1 MEEEEDEDAE
11 DDEESGEKSYV
22 PGSQSDR
29 SYDHEIDSM
38 AESEF
43 IAIEAQ
49 SNPNANNDLEN
60 VYSEEEEDIPI
71 V

>member
-1 MEEEEDEDAE
+1 MAEEEEDE
-11 DDEESGEKSYV
+11 EESGEKSYI
-22 PGSQSDR
+22 PGTSSDL

-49 SNPNANNDLEN
+49 SNPNE
-60 VYSEEEEDIPI
+60 
-71 V
+71 